1 MSYCG
6 NLEKWYISRIR
17 LESSHPQCPKD
28 IQYLIILPLEDSS
41 WSTPWKRDDPLKV
54 RNQFPKWCFPR
65 HVDLPTARCLFLQ
78 LGAVQR
84 YYNLKS
90 KQKAGRRTEK
100 WSSTVHARSKI
111 IFLDLAESNRRKQNS
126 FDRRAIGGLLFH
138 KIYKVYQDQ
147 EPEWPS
153 CPQIRDEHVSQICH
167 LFIGKSGNSFP
178 TDSKPYNS
186 LWESPFLHKTL
197 FFLYLPA
204 LKGRWE
210 WWSCLVWN
218 IFSSIFEISPTCL
231 HAE

>member
-28 IQYLIILPLEDSS
+28 IQYLRILPLEDSS

-138 KIYKVYQDQ
+138 KLYKVYQDQ

-153 CPQIRDEHVSQICH
+153 CPQIRDEDVSPNMSPLHWKIWQLLSNRLQTIQFS
-167 LFIGKSGNSFP
+167 LGKP
-178 TDSKPYNS
+178 
-186 LWESPFLHKTL
+186 
-197 FFLYLPA
+197 
-204 LKGRWE
+204 
-210 WWSCLVWN
+210 
-218 IFSSIFEISPTCL
+218 FSS
-231 HAE
+231 

>member
-1 MSYCG
+1 M
-6 NLEKWYISRIR
+6 
-17 LESSHPQCPKD
+17 
-28 IQYLIILPLEDSS
+28 
-41 WSTPWKRDDPLKV
+41 

-90 KQKAGRRTEK
+90 KQKAGQRTEK

-111 IFLDLAESNRRKQNS
+111 IFLGLAEFKRRKQNS
-126 FDRRAIGGLLFH
+126 FDRRDIGGLLFH
-138 KIYKVYQDQ
+138 KLCKVYQDQ

-153 CPQIRDEHVSQICH
+153 CHQIRDEDVSPNMYLCIK
-167 LFIGKSGNSFP
+167 KSGNSFP

-186 LWESPFLHKTL
+186 LWENPFFMKH
-197 FFLYLPA
+197 FFSVLL
-204 LKGRWE
+204 LWREGDG
-210 WWSCLVWN
+210 WSCLAWN
-218 IFSSIFEISPTCL
+218 IFSSLFETSPTCL

>member
-126 FDRRAIGGLLFH
+126 FDRRDIGGLLFH
-138 KIYKVYQDQ
+138 KLYKVYQDQ

-153 CPQIRDEHVSQICH
+153 CPQIRDEDVSPNMSPLHWKIWQLLSKKLQTIQ
-167 LFIGKSGNSFP
+167 FSFGK
-178 TDSKPYNS
+178 
-186 LWESPFLHKTL
+186 PFLHETL
-197 FFLYLPA
+197 FFCIYLLWREGGSGEA
-204 LKGRWE
+204 
-210 WWSCLVWN
+210 V
-218 IFSSIFEISPTCL
+218 
-231 HAE
+231 